1 VLSGHLEQ
9 RSEVPWVFI
18 QTDALLAQKKRPE
31 EEFAAKQ
38 ELLTRLRA
46 SARGGDLRLF
56 YYDEATFCAS
66 PPVQRSWSPL
76 GHPHE
81 TEPAKHCTWS
91 VLGALD
97 FGAQSLETAVYPHT
111 ITRDVFIGFIDR
123 LLQTTP
129 STPLTLIVLDNARIH
144 HHLPEEVIDRWMI
157 DHRTF
162 LFYLPPYSPEL
173 NLIEIVWKK
182 LKYHWRRF
190 VTWSRESFDSELS
203 KLLNGYGREFQISFS

>member
-1 VLSGHLEQ
+1 MV
-9 RSEVPWVFI
+9 
-18 QTDALLAQKKRPE
+18 
-31 EEFAAKQ
+31 
-38 ELLTRLRA
+38 
-46 SARGGDLRLF
+46 
-56 YYDEATFCAS
+56 YYDEATFGAS

-76 GHPHE
+76 GQPHE
-81 TEPAKHCTWS
+81 TEPARHCTRS

-97 FGAQSLETAVYPHT
+97 FGAQSLETAAYPHT
-111 ITRDVFIGFIDR
+111 ITRDVGVIDR

-173 NLIEIVWKK
+173 NLIEIVWKQ

-190 VTWSRESFDSELS
+190 VTWSRESFDVELA
-203 KLLNGYGREFQISFS
+203 KLLSGYGREFQISFS